1 MITLGARLYF
11 GLSAAAVL
19 AAWVLGLA
27 SGGSILGVITFSWSG
42 PVGDQFGFTVLTGLA
57 AASFF
62 LGVVTTAFRDAD
74 ATAVIELTGAD
85 ELPPTP
91 VPATM
96 SPWPL
101 VAAVGVTLL
110 AIGIIVDIWLTGMGL
125 FLMGISAVEW
135 VIGNWSERLTT
146 DPEANSAIRNRLM
159 APFETPLA
167 AAFGIFLFVFFA
179 SRVLLALPKMGATA
193 AFAVAATLVLAV
205 AAFIASRP
213 TVGRT
218 AITGALLVGA
228 LILIGGG
235 IAGLAAGE
243 REFHQLG
250 DTSHSSAPD
259 TNAGD
264 TQE

>member
-11 GLSAAAVL
+11 GLSAVAIL
-19 AAWVLGLA
+19 AAWILGLA
-27 SGGSILGVITFSWSG
+27 SGGSILGVLTFSWSG

-74 ATAVIELTGAD
+74 ATAVIELTGGD
-85 ELPPTP
+85 ELPATP
-91 VPATM
+91 PPPAL

-101 VAAVGVTLL
+101 VAAVGATLL
-110 AIGIIVDIWLTGMGL
+110 AIGVIVDVWLTGMGL

-135 VIGNWSERLTT
+135 VVTNWSERLTT

-179 SRVLLALPKMGATA
+179 SRVLLAAPTVVATTLFALFA
-193 AFAVAATLVLAV
+193 AAMLAV
-205 AAFIASRP
+205 GAYLASRP
-213 TVGRT
+213 KVSRST
-218 AITGALLVGA
+218 ITGALLVGA

-235 IAGLAAGE
+235 IAGLASGE
-243 REFHQLG
+243 REFHHLG
-250 DTSHSSAPD
+250 DTSQSTSPA

-264 TQE
+264 TEE